1 VDTKDILMHIYRAN
15 EVTAARKAAAA
26 AGPIS
31 SLGLLTMSAA
41 RTPARCASFGAGEA
55 QDAGL
60 RGFVGEFAFIPLY
73 MITDNTSE
81 RNSLLQNQG
90 AS

>member
-1 VDTKDILMHIYRAN
+1 
-15 EVTAARKAAAA
+15 
-26 AGPIS
+26 
-31 SLGLLTMSAA
+31 MSAA